1 MALGASVRPVPDEG
15 EDVAHCIPDEG
26 GDDDERHSRGEAE
39 WLHDVWVRD
48 HVPAAEERAERAAY
62 PRRIEMVHTSQS
74 VSTNPFIIAHPG
86 QALAWPGCITGQPIS
101 PRRQRAARCRR

>member
-39 WLHDVWVRD
+39 WLHDVWVREHVHPKNEVDNRLREADSDEGGPD

-74 VSTNPFIIAHPG
+74 VSTN
-86 QALAWPGCITGQPIS
+86 
-101 PRRQRAARCRR
+101 